1 MRKLLLLMC
10 FFSFYLYGQSQQFVS
25 EEEVFM
31 KIKSKFSPEEA
42 EKIRKEY
49 EEANDTTKA
58 IMLNVFSMPMSSK
71 KELIN
76 NFEQK
81 RNDIE
86 ELQKAYKKLVPKGY
100 MAFLELKTSDRIP
113 GLVEGIDFQVFK
125 KNAQGEYDMV
135 EGDWGLEYG
144 SDELDN
150 LLSIIDWDRM
160 TLLGIKNLLQTAN
173 CVSIKNGDITE
184 IGFARSGLGMY
195 YYLLFPKK
203 LSKKQIEEYND
214 GCEYLYYK
222 DNVVLKYTGGMAGPQ
237 CFTD

>member
-1 MRKLLLLMC
+1 MKRLLLLIS
-10 FFSFYLYGQSQQFVS
+10 FFSVCFYGQTQIIS
-25 EEEVFM
+25 EEEIFR
-31 KIKSKFSPEEA
+31 KIESKFSPQEA

-71 KELIN
+71 KELIE

-81 RNDIE
+81 RNSIE
-86 ELQKAYKKLVPKGY
+86 ELQITYSKLVPKGY
-100 MAFLELKTSDRIP
+100 SVFLELKTSEHIV
-113 GLVEGIDFQVFK
+113 GLVEGIDFQIFK
-125 KNAQGEYDMV
+125 KNNNGEFDMV
-135 EGDWGLEYG
+135 DGDWGLQYG
-144 SDELDN
+144 SEELDK
-150 LLSIIDWDRM
+150 LLALIDWDRM

-173 CVSIKNGDITE
+173 CVSIKNEDITE
-184 IGFARSGLGMY
+184 VGFARSGLGMY

-203 LSKKQIEEYND
+203 LSKKQTEEYND